1 LDHCNQY
8 ARIVA
13 CGMISTY
20 NITNPEE
27 KYGVKNLDNIVFK
40 SIFMQG
46 FIVIEYLGTSIEK
59 EFERDIVEWVKTG
72 KIIYKEKVID
82 GIENVPKAFVDLLE
96 GNNTGKTLV
105 RIANY

>member
-1 LDHCNQY
+1 
-8 ARIVA
+8 
-13 CGMISTY
+13 MISTY

-40 SIFMQG
+40 SLLMQG
-46 FIVIEYLGTSIEK
+46 FIVTEYLGTSIEK